1 MAKQPNVRLVGVF
14 IISGIVIFLLIL
26 AAFLRNKLIADNKHV
41 AVMYFEES
49 IKGLNVGSSVV
60 FMGVEVG
67 KVSKIDLIANP
78 SNMEFSIP
86 VYARFTPQQG
96 IFTENNITHRD
107 EFLDVLINRGLR
119 ARLTSQSLLTG
130 QLMIELE
137 MLPGTPVVLKQE
149 MGKKDYMEIPTV
161 LSQIKE
167 LSRDVQNLPLRETV
181 DKMNILLPQ
190 ATKAFTDF
198 DKLIVRNS
206 TATGLAIDNFS
217 KAMKSVNDAA
227 KSMRNLTDYL
237 ERHPE
242 AVLKGKARG
251 S

>member
-14 IISGIVIFLLIL
+14 IICGIVVFLLIL
-26 AAFLRNKLIADNKHV
+26 AAFLRNKLITDDKHV

-78 SNMEFSIP
+78 NNMDFSIP
-86 VYARFTPQQG
+86 VYARFVPKQG
-96 IFTENNITHRD
+96 ILSEDNMVNRDDLLNIMI
-107 EFLDVLINRGLR
+107 ERGLR
-119 ARLTSQSLLTG
+119 ARLTTQSLLTG

-149 MGKKDYMEIPTV
+149 TGKHHYMEIPTV

-167 LSRDVQNLPLRETV
+167 LSRDVQNMPLRETV

-190 ATKAFTDF
+190 ATKAFKDF
-198 DKLIVRNS
+198 DNLIVRNS
-206 TATGLAIDNFS
+206 TATGLAIDNFN
-217 KAMKSVNDAA
+217 KAMKSVDDAA

-242 AVLKGKARG
+242 AVLKGKPRG
-251 S
+251 N

>member
-1 MAKQPNVRLVGVF
+1 MAKQPNTRLVGVF
-14 IISGIVIFLLIL
+14 ILSGLVIFLIIL
-26 AAFLRNKLIADNKHV
+26 AAFMRNKLISDDKYV

-49 IKGLNVGSSVV
+49 IKGLNVGSPVV

-67 KVSKIDLIANP
+67 KVSKINLVANP
-78 SNMEFSIP
+78 DNMDFDIP
-86 VYARFTPQQG
+86 VYVRFTPKQG
-96 IFTENNITHRD
+96 ILSEKDMNAR
-107 EFLDVLINRGLR
+107 ELLDIMIKRGLR
-119 ARLTSQSLLTG
+119 ARLTTQSLLTG

-149 MGKKDYMEIPTV
+149 IGKHHYLEIPTV

-167 LSRDVQNLPLRETV
+167 LSRDVQNLPLRDTV
-181 DKMNILLPQ
+181 DKINVLLPQ
-190 ATKAFTDF
+190 ATKAFKDF
-198 DKLIVRNS
+198 DNLVVKNS
-206 TATGLAIDNFS
+206 VATGLAIDNFS

-242 AVLKGKARG
+242 AVLKGKPRG
-251 S
+251 N